1 MNIQQLQYI
10 LAVAENR
17 HFELA
22 AQKCFI
28 TQSTLSTMISKFEDE
43 IGIQVF
49 DRKNKP
55 VTITTEG
62 QVVIEQLKNIINDIE
77 QLNELVKEIKGEIK
91 GNLSISV
98 IPTIAPYLLPLFMQ
112 SFASK
117 FPDLNIKVKEQTTHE
132 IIRNLKSRE
141 LDIGI
146 ISIPVEDKDIVEHKL
161 YDEPFVFYDA
171 GNATK
176 NPVSVKKID
185 MGNLC
190 LMEEGHCMR
199 TQIVNLCDRH
209 NKQLFSKLNFE
220 FKAGSIGSLLRFVR
234 ANQASTLLP
243 YLSVIDFSD
252 HEKKLISNFANP
264 VPYRSIGLV
273 VHRHFVKKKIL
284 HILQK
289 EIIEKVASVLPDK
302 KITGEKLFPLKPQF

>member
-1 MNIQQLQYI
+1 MNIQQLQYV

-43 IGIQVF
+43 IGLQIF

-55 VTITTEG
+55 VSITTEG
-62 QVVIEQLKNIINDIE
+62 QIIIEQLKNIINDIE

-171 GNATK
+171 GN
-176 NPVSVKKID
+176 
-185 MGNLC
+185 
-190 LMEEGHCMR
+190 
-199 TQIVNLCDRH
+199 
-209 NKQLFSKLNFE
+209 
-220 FKAGSIGSLLRFVR
+220 
-234 ANQASTLLP
+234 
-243 YLSVIDFSD
+243 
-252 HEKKLISNFANP
+252 
-264 VPYRSIGLV
+264 
-273 VHRHFVKKKIL
+273 
-284 HILQK
+284 
-289 EIIEKVASVLPDK
+289 
-302 KITGEKLFPLKPQF
+302 TG